1 MPKTGGICAVEAE
14 GPPCRAP
21 GNTPASTEC
30 LTRSDKGIFNRIER
44 TQSKIESL
52 NIDNKRFKLVS
63 SMFTL
68 FLNLMLDVTESLS
81 QGMGNLL
88 RVRYSLLLRSN
99 S

>member
-1 MPKTGGICAVEAE
+1 MF
-14 GPPCRAP
+14 
-21 GNTPASTEC
+21 
-30 LTRSDKGIFNRIER
+30 DW
-44 TQSKIESL
+44 SKKALNMIDNL
-52 NIDNKRFKLVS
+52 NIKNKRFKLVL

-88 RVRYSLLLRSN
+88 QRVRDYNLLLKSN